1 MILTMVL
8 TVLLFGGTRLMA
20 QDLSNK
26 PSETQTTPDEE
37 KSKEEGSLAKTNE
50 NEEGSESADDTAKDT
65 TEDNNGAVLPKGSDN
80 PDPNKTATENNNE
93 NLVKEA
99 PKTKAEGAKTLG
111 KEAKTEEQ
119 VKAQEALE
127 ANKAKEEGKG
137 KEDGSQLEASN
148 SEKAQAPGTS
158 REANT
163 KPKKEFN
170 PDDDKELN
178 DLKAKIKAQQDPSE
192 KAKLQ
197 KEYNEKYLKKLE
209 DAGANKTDEET
220 AKRLKDDDIKKY
232 NEIKAKQ
239 EEIDK
244 KLKDENAK
252 PEDIQKDIDE
262 LNKLLGDFNP
272 PRALTADEQNAL
284 EELQNTPYVPSIDD
298 TKTKENGK
306 EIYETYEKAKKAL
319 EEAINPKAE
328 AKTKEELA
336 KLIKDF
342 KDAEAA
348 LKKAIHDEKIS
359 PNYTEHNKPEIYIY
373 PIDGSGRVIRKKND
387 KEAFLE
393 NNGTYYIPDKTD
405 LNLLFQINKDKE
417 DKNKTFT
424 FTIKKLDGV
433 GKVDLPSPSANN
445 LVFLNDVPVKL
456 IDKGNGSYTFTATAK
471 DNFGIAQLKFNMPG
485 FKAAFHE
492 GFKLTLTGS
501 DDITQT
507 NTFLI
512 TKKGYENEADLD
524 GVGTKN
530 KKPEENIPEIDAGNT
545 HDKIVEA
552 DTDKVFNFFTVLKK
566 NNTYIDEVL
575 VNSANGE
582 SLPLSSVNI
591 TITAPKNFDGD
602 FAEFIHKSGLKY
614 DYIGDGKYKLELNL
628 KKFDKKDGFTIKNG
642 QLKYKNQDIK
652 NTEFTNAILE
662 AANGEKK
669 YIENKNSNPIDVET
683 INVLETQIGSDT
695 YQVRFDKESKLQSLW
710 KKDSTGDTYTKVKDF
725 TNGKLVDNNGKTF
738 EIRGNELIS
747 YTKETDVYEG
757 NVSNK
762 KKDNKSNPAEYEADP
777 TVTPTFKGR
786 QVTVKEGTNAK
797 ESYGGTIVED
807 KIFVKIGKN
816 QETGKDE
823 YKYLI
828 NQNGLSGETLAYID
842 DSGKKVDKNASG
854 AREVKNA
861 VFREV
866 TIDGQKVKYIVND
879 LVYKEGPT
887 LIDKFGREKT
897 NITVTKDTIG
907 NKYTFT
913 HNTKKDGNNKPL
925 EITIETSNGVCQKTY
940 GGRTITVG
948 SDKNEQIFVNNKNY
962 IEEKDKY
969 EAKVGKYYYDKDK
982 NLFKKAEDDINNNKK
997 VLGDKFYEGF
1007 LSGSLTKKLIEA
1019 YNKDNKSHIVTDN
1032 TNRYYGSID
1041 PKDFYTY
1048 NKRTYVKKLDGKDE
1062 YLESADGGDADIIA
1076 NFTSQKVIQTI
1087 KTGNVEKHVI
1097 TDEKDIFD
1105 AVQNAKFAFRFPG
1118 FLSGKKVIY
1127 NVKADVSAKYMKPV
1141 RGNNA
1146 KSEEEVSIFSK
1157 KNGNKIESEEVRTI
1171 TKYFTIKTSE
1181 KGNPSFFKHKPEEF
1195 NDDKKGIPNYN
1206 FFNIFYRD
1214 SSDTERD
1221 KLIATLIQN
1230 SKRVEDAKAAY
1241 ESAKNDQNKTEEDKK
1256 SAQTNYEK
1264 LAKQYKDDVEL
1275 LDIIQ
1280 KELAKRRDGAQFV
1293 LNNNKVE
1300 IQKNGE
1306 KVNVNR
1312 SLVWE
1317 IGFSSDDGVLFPV
1330 DKDTSIVVED
1340 YNMDNRLVY
1349 DEIIINEEEKEWEK
1363 RKKAY
1368 EDAKKDLKTAEDAL
1382 KQNPN
1387 DNDKIN
1393 AVNTAKEN
1401 LAKKKFTG
1409 SDEYFFLDQINNIR
1423 FGINKG
1429 YVEGG
1434 FVSVGPNFKIT
1445 REEIIGALGN
1455 KEARTD
1461 IKDEEG
1467 KVIKDKDGNPIGQYV
1482 FENGKH
1488 YIEKNRIKYEISRN
1502 EEKGQIRIKVLKAFY
1517 KDNKDKKKADLNK
1530 FYSPVQEA
1538 YENQIK
1544 KFKEDAEYFKAEEKS
1559 EDRQNNKSAA
1569 EVTKEAFEKSFKTFI
1584 KKTYAEDSDC
1594 YHVLT
1599 HLFKER
1605 LEKVSIKKE
1614 NSSELKTA
1622 KEMANELNKIK
1633 KDMVKAMDKMHLQYL
1648 DPSKG
1653 DYKFDD
1659 MRFNAIRFE
1668 LNPNITIA
1676 GAIAP
1681 QKKKKFDISAVIVPN
1696 IDIPYTDEFG
1706 EKLTNK
1712 DMYLN
1717 KYINQVLND
1726 STFTNQIKE
1735 FDKNNWN
1742 KKEESFVKI
1751 MREAYTRLN
1760 KAIDDSKIKIEDL
1773 VKVEAGNEKKFA
1785 WEKYN
1790 IKKGNELNANDLAID
1805 NEPLTNSAGGRI
1817 NPWYIKTIDKTTGK
1831 ASIKSLEELAGNS
1844 AKDALKELKKE
1855 FGDKAIDL
1863 FAYYMSKDGFNR
1875 AKFENEA
1882 MYKLPKQKQGPGIYG
1897 EENNWREK
1905 LCYPGVIGVCIEKS
1919 GGNQEPPTPGKIAK
1933 GSDGII
1939 SKDNFTLIYQGTNN
1953 TPNEEHPNIDKKSDK
1968 TGPIDISEKD
1978 NDGKEK
1984 DQKIKFTIEISVNQM
1999 TKSERQRYNLEKGMD
2014 PNTDLG
2020 QSYSDNGHYRYQND
2034 TLIMD
2039 ILPNI
2044 FKLSGDSKIT
2054 LKVDTKALKN
2064 GDANAKIFENADT
2077 IKNWKEKIVYMHV
2090 DNLYDYY
2097 KNLPDGNKKEVLK
2110 KALEDA
2116 EKEGKITKDQKI
2128 QAVIAWLPEFEAPKG
2143 NAKHFIFEL
2152 ENILVDKKE
2161 FKDYIHNGAGE
2172 EYVNNAA
2179 FGDKGKIYFAETT
2192 VTIKKGKE
2200 GSVDKF
2206 LRIYDENGKIINEN
2220 DKKEWFKGNAK
2231 LKFGDKFDYKL
2242 RVHNKI
2248 DIQNTSRVGEMLSV
2262 INLEDTLPNV
2272 DKGLKPVLRDFVEIQ
2287 KGYEGRFTVNYYIG
2301 GKQYSKKDIEDAMAK
2316 AKKEGKKSDISLD
2329 KITKITISSDT
2340 ANVKDGDYRD
2350 FIIPMMIPEL
2360 DAKLE
2365 DGKVVYIGT
2374 DGEKHELGKAEDF
2387 FNLNNLVSDANDLA
2401 AENSVKNSNT
2411 VTVYLEKNRFI
2422 RLFKE
2427 FYDLQKNEIKKN
2439 RPEMKFDIYQYQTDK
2454 DGNPIKDK
2462 DGNIIKVKVLDKDG
2476 KPLQLIV
2483 NEKNKFTDMVDRLP
2497 LFNKTITIDEKG
2509 TVIENVTNYKYEI
2522 KEVDANAYDVEY
2534 EILDNV
2540 KDQLGFVIKAKN
2552 TEKPEYPG
2560 DHPKDNPKNVTVT
2573 IRVNKVWQ
2581 VLNNGA
2587 TPSIKVQL
2595 YANGEPTDKFLTLGD
2610 GNWSAVFK
2618 DLPAKDKDGK
2628 DIVYTV
2634 VEVGETNHVT
2644 EIGER
2649 KFEVSYSIGEDGSIT
2664 ITNKEIPPEEPKDE
2678 KPKDKKEPKK
2688 HKPNDEEERD
2698 RTPKKNRIPKTG
2710 VNEDLGAIYFAF
2722 VLLLGLVFI
2731 KKRYLVK

>member
-1 MILTMVL
+1 MDRKIRVMILTMVL

-591 TITAPKNFDGD
+591 TITAPKNFDGN

-614 DYIGDGKYKLELNL
+614 HDNGNGTYTLELNL
-628 KKFDKKDGFTIKNG
+628 KKFNKKDGFTIKNG

-669 YIENKNSNPIDVET
+669 YIENNTSNPIDVET

-695 YQVRFDKESKLQSLW
+695 YQVRFNKESKLQSLW
-710 KKDSTGDTYTKVKDF
+710 KKDDNANTYTKVKDF
-725 TNGKLVDNNGKTF
+725 TNGKLVDGDRTF

-762 KKDNKSNPAEYEADP
+762 KKDNKSNTAEYEADP
-777 TVTPTFKGR
+777 TVTPTFEGR
-786 QVTVKEGTNAK
+786 QVTVETEEAGPNNTKIK
-797 ESYGGTIVED
+797 KVSYGGTIVEK

-854 AREVKNA
+854 ARKVENA

-866 TIDGQKVKYIVND
+866 TIDGKQVKYIVND
-879 LVYKEGPT
+879 LVYKPGPT

-897 NITVTKDTIG
+897 NIKVTKDDNG
-907 NKYTFT
+907 NKYTFVKKKDDKDKGIT
-913 HNTKKDGNNKPL
+913 IVVENNTKEYEDTSGKRTLTIGKKD
-925 EITIETSNGVCQKTY
+925 
-940 GGRTITVG
+940 
-948 SDKNEQIFVNNKNY
+948 DEQIFVNNKNY
-962 IEEKDKY
+962 LEDINNYK
-969 EAKVGKYYYDKDK
+969 AIVGKYYYDKDK
-982 NLFKKAEDDINNNKK
+982 KEFFEAKDNDTDKKK

-1007 LSGSLTKKLIEA
+1007 LSGSLTKKLIEV
-1019 YNKDNKSHIVTDN
+1019 YNKDNKSHIVTDD

-1048 NKRTYVKKLDGKDE
+1048 NNRTYVKKIDGKDE

-1087 KTGNVEKHVI
+1087 KIGNVEKYVI

-1141 RGNNA
+1141 RDNAA

-1157 KNGNKIESEEVRTI
+1157 KDGNTIVSEEVRTI

-1181 KGNPSFFKHKPEEF
+1181 KGDPSFFKHKPEEF
-1195 NDDKKGIPNYN
+1195 NDDKNGIPNYN

-1221 KLIATLIQN
+1221 KLIATLIN
-1230 SKRVEDAKAAY
+1230 HKNLVDDAKTAY
-1241 ESAKNDQNKTEEDKK
+1241 ENAKNDQNKKTYED
-1256 SAQTNYEK
+1256 
-1264 LAKQYKDDVEL
+1264 LAKKYKDDVEL

-1293 LNNNKVE
+1293 LNNNNKVE

-1317 IGFSSDDGVLFPV
+1317 IGFRSDDGVLFPV
-1330 DKDTSIVVED
+1330 DRDTSIVVED

-1363 RKKAY
+1363 AKTKWEKSEA
-1368 EDAKKDLKTAEDAL
+1368 AKKQK
-1382 KQNPN
+1382 
-1387 DNDKIN
+1387 
-1393 AVNTAKEN
+1393 NTNYEVKP
-1401 LAKKKFTG
+1401 FTG

-1423 FGINKG
+1423 FGINRA
-1429 YVEGG
+1429 YIEGG
-1434 FVSVGPNFKIT
+1434 FIAVGPDFKIT
-1445 REEIIGALGN
+1445 REEIIDALKN
-1455 KEARTD
+1455 TEAKINITD
-1461 IKDEEG
+1461 EKG
-1467 KVIKDKDGNPIGQYV
+1467 KVITDKDGKPIGQYV
-1482 FENGKH
+1482 FEGDKH
-1488 YIEKNRIKYEISRN
+1488 YIEKNGIRYQVRLDST
-1502 EEKGQIRIKVLKAFY
+1502 KGQIRIKVLNAFY
-1517 KDNKDKKKADLNK
+1517 KDNKDKKKTDLNK

-1538 YENQIK
+1538 YENQVK
-1544 KFKEDAEYFKAEEKS
+1544 DFEKNSAKFNAEEKT
-1559 EDRQNNKSAA
+1559 DAQ
-1569 EVTKEAFEKSFKTFI
+1569 VTKEAFEESFKTFI
-1584 KKTYAEDSDC
+1584 RKTYAEDSDC

-1614 NSSELKTA
+1614 NSTELKTA
-1622 KEMANELNKIK
+1622 KEMADELNKIK
-1633 KDMVKAMDKMHLQYL
+1633 EDMVKAMDEMHLQYL

-1696 IDIPYTDEFG
+1696 IDVPYTDEFG

-1712 DMYLN
+1712 DMYIN
-1717 KYINQVLND
+1717 KFINQVLND
-1726 STFTNQIKE
+1726 NEFTKTIDQ
-1735 FDKNNWN
+1735 FDKDNWN
-1742 KKEESFVKI
+1742 KKDESFVKV
-1751 MREAYTRLN
+1751 MREAYERLN
-1760 KAIDDSKIKIEDL
+1760 KDIKEGNIKIADL
-1773 VKVEAGNEKKFA
+1773 VEIGNENNFA
-1785 WEKYN
+1785 WEKYT
-1790 IKKGNELNANDLAID
+1790 IKIGNELKANDLAID
-1805 NEPLTNSAGGRI
+1805 NEPLTNNAGGRI

-1831 ASIKSLEELAGNS
+1831 ASIKSLEELAGDS
-1844 AKDALKELKKE
+1844 AKDALEELRKE

-1882 MYKLPKQKQGPGIYG
+1882 IYKLPKQKQGPGIYG

-1933 GSDGII
+1933 GSDGIK

-1968 TGPIDISEKD
+1968 TGPIDIAE
-1978 NDGKEK
+1978 EK
-1984 DQKIKFTIEISVNQM
+1984 DQKIKFTIDISVNQM

-2020 QSYSDNGHYRYQND
+2020 ESYSDNGHYKYQND

-2054 LKVDTKALKN
+2054 LKVDTNALKN

-2454 DGNPIKDK
+2454 DGKIISEKVRFTDKNGNPI
-2462 DGNIIKVKVLDKDG
+2462 
-2476 KPLQLIV
+2476 QLTV
-2483 NEKNKFTDMVDRLP
+2483 NEANNFTDMVSNLP
-2497 LFNKTITIDEKG
+2497 LFKKTIQIKKETDSNGNVVATTEETI
-2509 TVIENVTNYKYEI
+2509 TNYKYEL
-2522 KEVDANAYDVEY
+2522 KEVNASGYDVTFEV
-2534 EILDNV
+2534 LDNAEG
-2540 KDQLGFVIKAKN
+2540 QFGFVLKAKN
-2552 TEKPEYPG
+2552 YEKPEIPPEYPK
-2560 DHPKDNPKNVTVT
+2560 DHPKNVKVKIT
-2573 IRVNKVWQ
+2573 VNKVWK
-2581 VLNNGA
+2581 VLKGGE
-2587 TPSIKVQL
+2587 TPSIQVEL
-2595 YANGEPTDKFLTLGD
+2595 YANGEATGKIITLGAD
-2610 GNWSAVFK
+2610 GSWSASFE
-2618 DLPAKDKDGK
+2618 DLPSKDKDGK

-2664 ITNKEIPPEEPKDE
+2664 ITNKEIPPEEPDDE

-2688 HKPNDEEERD
+2688 HKPNDEEGRD

-2710 VNEDLGAIYFAF
+2710 VAEDLGAIYFAF

>member
-1 MILTMVL
+1 MNRKIRVIILTLVL

-50 NEEGSESADDTAKDT
+50 NEEGSEIADNTAKDT
-65 TEDNNGAVLPKGSDN
+65 KEDNNGAVLPKGSDN
-80 PDPNKTATENNNE
+80 PDQNKTATENNNE

-111 KEAKTEEQ
+111 EEAKTEEQ

-178 DLKAKIKAQQDPSE
+178 DLKAKIKAQPNPSE

-298 TKTKENGK
+298 KKTNENGK
-306 EIYETYEKAKKAL
+306 KIYETYEMAKKAL

-342 KDAEAA
+342 KDAEAE
-348 LKKAIHDEKIS
+348 LKKAIHDEIIS
-359 PNYTEHNKPEIYIY
+359 PNYTKNKEPEIYIY
-373 PIDGSGRVIRKKND
+373 PIDGSGRVIRKKDGN
-387 KEAFLE
+387 EAFLK

-433 GKVDLPSPSANN
+433 GKVDLPNPSANN

-456 IDKGNGSYTFTATAK
+456 KDNGDGTYTFTATAK

-492 GFKLTLTGS
+492 GFKLTLTG
-501 DDITQT
+501 DGATTQT

-530 KKPEENIPEIDAGNT
+530 KDDEENIPEIDAGKT

-591 TITAPKNFDGD
+591 TITAPKNFDGN

-614 DYIGDGKYKLELNL
+614 HDNGNGTYTLELNL
-628 KKFDKKDGFTIKNG
+628 KKFNKKDGFTVENG

-669 YIENKNSNPIDVET
+669 YIEDKDSKPIDVET

-695 YQVRFDKESKLQSLW
+695 YQVRFDKNSKLQSLW

-725 TNGKLVDNNGKTF
+725 TNGKLVEGDRTF

-762 KKDNKSNPAEYEADP
+762 KKDNNSNPAEYEADP
-777 TVTPTFKGR
+777 TVTPTFEGR
-786 QVTVKEGTNAK
+786 QVTVKEGNNTK
-797 ESYGGTIVED
+797 ESYGGTIVEK

-828 NQNGLSGETLAYID
+828 NQSGLSGETLAYID
-842 DSGKKVDKNASG
+842 NSGKKVDENASG

-866 TIDGQKVKYIVND
+866 TIDGQQVKYIVND
-879 LVYKEGPT
+879 LVYKPGPT

-897 NITVTKDTIG
+897 NIKVTKDG
-907 NKYTFT
+907 NEYTFT
-913 HNTKKDGNNKPL
+913 HTTKKDDKGDPL
-925 EITIETSNGVCQKTY
+925 KITTETSNGVCQKTY

-962 IEEKDKY
+962 LEDSDNYKAI
-969 EAKVGKYYYDKDK
+969 VGKYYYDKDK
-982 NLFKKAEDDINNNKK
+982 KEFFEAKDSNTDHKK
-997 VLGDKFYEGF
+997 VLGDKFYEEF
-1007 LSGSLTKKLIEA
+1007 LSGSLSKKLIEA
-1019 YNKDNKSHIVTDN
+1019 YNKDNKSHIVTDD
-1032 TNRYYGSID
+1032 TTRYYGSID
-1041 PKDFYTY
+1041 PKDYYTY
-1048 NKRTYVKKLDGKDE
+1048 NNRTYVKKYDGKDE
-1062 YLESADGGDADIIA
+1062 YLESADGKTADIIA

-1087 KTGNVEKHVI
+1087 GGKTVI

-1105 AVQNAKFAFRFPG
+1105 AVKNAKFAFRFPG

-1141 RGNNA
+1141 RGNNS

-1157 KNGNKIESEEVRTI
+1157 KNGNKIESEDVRTI

-1181 KGNPSFFKHKPEEF
+1181 KGDPSFFKHKPEEF

-1214 SSDTERD
+1214 SSDIERD
-1221 KLIATLIQN
+1221 KLIATLIN
-1230 SKRVEDAKAAY
+1230 HKKDVDNAKTAY
-1241 ESAKNDQNKTEEDKK
+1241 ENAKNDQNKKTYED
-1256 SAQTNYEK
+1256 
-1264 LAKQYKDDVEL
+1264 LAKKYKDDVEL

-1293 LNNNKVE
+1293 LSGSTVE
-1300 IQKNGE
+1300 IQKNG
-1306 KVNVNR
+1306 KKANVNR

-1349 DEIIINEEEKEWEK
+1349 DEIIINEEETEWEK

-1368 EDAKKDLKTAEDAL
+1368 EEAKKAYEDAKKAYEADTTDTTK
-1382 KQNPN
+1382 K
-1387 DNDKIN
+1387 
-1393 AVNTAKEN
+1393 NTFETKEKE

-1423 FGINKG
+1423 FGINRG

-1434 FVSVGPNFKIT
+1434 FVAVGPNFKIT
-1445 REEIIGALGN
+1445 REEIIGALAHD
-1455 KEARTD
+1455 KAV
-1461 IKDEEG
+1461 
-1467 KVIKDKDGNPIGQYV
+1467 KVQATDKDNKNI
-1482 FENGKH
+1482 ENTFYIFKKGKH
-1488 YIEKNRIKYEISRN
+1488 YIEKNGIEYEISRD
-1502 EEKGQIRIKVLKAFY
+1502 EEKGQIRIKVLNAFY
-1517 KDNKDKKKADLNK
+1517 KDNTKNDKRADLNK

-1559 EDRQNNKSAA
+1559 EDRLNNKSAA
-1569 EVTKEAFEKSFKTFI
+1569 EVTKEAFEESFKTFI

-1696 IDIPYTDEFG
+1696 IDVPYTDEFG

-1712 DMYLN
+1712 DMYIN
-1717 KYINQVLND
+1717 KFINQVLND
-1726 STFTNQIKE
+1726 STFTKTIDK

-1742 KKEESFVKI
+1742 KKEESFVKV

-1760 KAIDDSKIKIEDL
+1760 KAIDESKIKIEDL
-1773 VKVEAGNEKKFA
+1773 VKVEAANDNKFA
-1785 WEKYN
+1785 WEKYT
-1790 IKKGNELNANDLAID
+1790 IKNGNEFKANDLAID
-1805 NEPLTNSAGGRI
+1805 NEPLTNNAGGRI

-1831 ASIKSLEELAGNS
+1831 ASIKSLKELAGNS
-1844 AKDALKELKKE
+1844 AKDALKELEKE

-1882 MYKLPKQKQGPGIYG
+1882 IYKLPKQKQGPGIYG

-1978 NDGKEK
+1978 NEGKEK
-1984 DQKIKFTIEISVNQM
+1984 DQKIKFTIDISVNQM
-1999 TKSERQRYNLEKGMD
+1999 TKSERQRYNIEKGMD

-2020 QSYSDNGHYRYQND
+2020 QSYSDNGHYKYQND

-2054 LKVDTKALKN
+2054 LKVNTDALKN
-2064 GDANAKIFENADT
+2064 GDANAKIFENADA

-2097 KNLPDGNKKEVLK
+2097 KNLSDVNKKEVLK

-2116 EKEGKITKDQKI
+2116 EKEGKITKGQKI

-2287 KGYEGRFTVNYYIG
+2287 KGYENKFEVTYYIG
-2301 GKQYSKKDIEDAMAK
+2301 EKQYTKKQIEDAMAK
-2316 AKKEGKKSDISLD
+2316 AKEEGKKSDISLD
-2329 KITKITISSDT
+2329 KVTKITISSNN

-2387 FNLNNLVSDANDLA
+2387 FNLKNLVSDANDLA

-2454 DGNPIKDK
+2454 DGKIISEKVRLTDKNGNPI
-2462 DGNIIKVKVLDKDG
+2462 
-2476 KPLQLIV
+2476 QLTV
-2483 NEKNKFTDMVDRLP
+2483 NEANNFTDMVSNLP
-2497 LFNKTITIDEKG
+2497 LFKKTIQIKKETDSDGNVVAKTEETI
-2509 TVIENVTNYKYEI
+2509 TNYKYDL
-2522 KEVDANAYDVEY
+2522 KEVNASGYDVTFEV
-2534 EILDNV
+2534 LDNA
-2540 KDQLGFVIKAKN
+2540 KGQFGFVLKAKN
-2552 TEKPEYPG
+2552 YEKPEIPPEYPK
-2560 DHPKDNPKNVTVT
+2560 DHPKNVKVKIT
-2573 IRVNKVWQ
+2573 VNKVWK
-2581 VLNNGA
+2581 VLKGGE
-2587 TPSIKVQL
+2587 TPSIQVEL
-2595 YANGEPTDKFLTLGD
+2595 YANGKATGKIITLGAD
-2610 GNWSAVFK
+2610 GSWSASFE
-2618 DLPAKDKDGK
+2618 DLPSKDANGK
-2628 DIVYTV
+2628 EIIYTV
-2634 VEVGETNHVT
+2634 R
-2644 EIGER
+2644 EIGESNELTKIDDR
-2649 KFEVSYSIGEDGSIT
+2649 TFEVIYTGNLKDGFT
-2664 ITNKEIPPEEPKDE
+2664 IINKEIPPDDE

-2688 HKPNDEEERD
+2688 HKPNDEEGRD

>member
-1 MILTMVL
+1 MNRKIRVIILTLVL
-8 TVLLFGGTRLMA
+8 TVLMFGGTRLMA
-20 QDLSNK
+20 QNLSNK

-50 NEEGSESADDTAKDT
+50 NEEGSENADDTAKDT
-65 TEDNNGAVLPKGSDN
+65 KEDNNGAVLPKGSDN

-99 PKTKAEGAKTLG
+99 PKIKAEGAKTLG
-111 KEAKTEEQ
+111 EEAKTEEQ

-127 ANKAKEEGKG
+127 ENKAKEEGKG

-148 SEKAQAPGTS
+148 SEKAQAPGTT

-178 DLKAKIKAQQDPSE
+178 DLKAKIKAQPNPSE

-244 KLKDENAK
+244 KLKDTNAK

-284 EELQNTPYVPSIDD
+284 EVLQNTPYVPSIDD
-298 TKTKENGK
+298 EKTKENGK

-319 EEAINPKAE
+319 EEAINPKVD

-348 LKKAIHDEKIS
+348 LKEAIHDEKIS

-373 PIDGSGRVIRKKND
+373 PIDGSGKVIRKKDD
-387 KEAFLE
+387 KDAFLE

-417 DKNKTFT
+417 EENSKKTFT

-433 GKVDLPSPSANN
+433 GKVDLPDPSANN

-456 IDKGNGSYTFTATAK
+456 KDNGNGSYTFTAEAK

-492 GFKLTLTGS
+492 GFKLTLTG
-501 DDITQT
+501 DDATTQT
-507 NTFLI
+507 NIFLI

-530 KKPEENIPEIDAGNT
+530 KKPEENIPEIDAGKT

-591 TITAPKNFDGD
+591 TITAPKNFDGN

-614 DYIGDGKYKLELNL
+614 HDNGNGTYTLELNL
-628 KKFDKKDGFTIKNG
+628 KKFNKKDGFTVENG
-642 QLKYKNQDIK
+642 QLKYKNKDIK

-662 AANGEKK
+662 AANGKKK
-669 YIENKNSNPIDVET
+669 YIENKDSNPIDVET

-710 KKDSTGDTYTKVKDF
+710 KKDGANTYTKVKDF
-725 TNGKLVDNNGKTF
+725 TNGKLVDDGKTF

-762 KKDNKSNPAEYEADP
+762 KIKKSNTEKYEADP
-777 TVTPTFKGR
+777 TVTPTFEGR
-786 QVTVKEGTNAK
+786 QVTVKEGNNK
-797 ESYGGTIVED
+797 ESYGGTIVEK

-828 NQNGLSGETLAYID
+828 DQSGLSGEKEAYID
-842 DSGKKVDKNASG
+842 DSGKKVDENASG
-854 AREVKNA
+854 ARKVENA

-866 TIDGQKVKYIVND
+866 TIDGKQVKYIVND
-879 LVYKEGPT
+879 LVYKPGPT

-897 NITVTKDTIG
+897 NITVTKDDNG
-907 NKYTFT
+907 NKYTFVKKKDDKDKGIT
-913 HNTKKDGNNKPL
+913 IVVENNTKEYED
-925 EITIETSNGVCQKTY
+925 TY
-940 GGRTITVG
+940 GKRTITIGKKV
-948 SDKNEQIFVNNKNY
+948 DEQIFVNNKNY
-962 IEEKDKY
+962 LEDINNYK
-969 EAKVGKYYYDKDK
+969 AIVGKYYYDKDK
-982 NLFKKAEDDINNNKK
+982 KEFFEAKDNDTDKKK

-1032 TNRYYGSID
+1032 TNRYYGSIN

-1048 NKRTYVKKLDGKDE
+1048 NNRTYVKKIDGKDE

-1087 KTGNVEKHVI
+1087 KTGNVEKYVI

-1105 AVQNAKFAFRFPG
+1105 AVKNAKFAFRFPG

-1141 RGNNA
+1141 RGNTG

-1157 KNGNKIESEEVRTI
+1157 KNGNKIESEKVRTI

-1181 KGNPSFFKHKPEEF
+1181 KGDPSFFKHKPEEF

-1214 SSDTERD
+1214 SSDIERD
-1221 KLIATLIQN
+1221 KLIATLIVN
-1230 SKRVEDAKAAY
+1230 NKKVEDAKTAY
-1241 ESAKNDQNKTEEDKK
+1241 ESAKNDQNKKTYED
-1256 SAQTNYEK
+1256 
-1264 LAKQYKDDVEL
+1264 LAKKYKDDVEL

-1293 LNNNKVE
+1293 LNNNDVE
-1300 IQKNGE
+1300 IQKNGK

-1317 IGFSSDDGVLFPV
+1317 IGFSSDEGVLFPV

-1363 RKKAY
+1363 
-1368 EDAKKDLKTAEDAL
+1368 AKTKWEKSEATK
-1382 KQNPN
+1382 KQNNSNYEVKP
-1387 DNDKIN
+1387 
-1393 AVNTAKEN
+1393 
-1401 LAKKKFTG
+1401 FTG

-1423 FGINKG
+1423 FGINRAYIG
-1429 YVEGG
+1429 GG
-1434 FVSVGPNFKIT
+1434 FIAVGPDFKIT
-1445 REEIIGALGN
+1445 REEIIDALN
-1455 KEARTD
+1455 YDTTKNSNIVD
-1461 IKDEEG
+1461 KKDS
-1467 KVIKDKDGNPIGQYV
+1467 KKIIGHYII
-1482 FENGKH
+1482 ENGKRF
-1488 YIEKNRIKYEISRN
+1488 IEKNGIKYEISRDV
-1502 EEKGQIRIKVLKAFY
+1502 EKGQIRIKVLNAFY
-1517 KDNKDKKKADLNK
+1517 KDNTKNDKKDDLNK

-1538 YENQIK
+1538 YKIQVN
-1544 KFKEDAEYFKAEEKS
+1544 KFKTDAESFTAVQKDAEGE
-1559 EDRQNNKSAA
+1559 KSAA
-1569 EVTKEAFEKSFKTFI
+1569 EATKEAFEESFKTFI
-1584 KKTYAEDSDC
+1584 RKTYSADSDC

-1614 NSSELKTA
+1614 NSTELKTA
-1622 KEMANELNKIK
+1622 KEMADELNKIK
-1633 KDMVKAMDKMHLQYL
+1633 NDMVKAMDEMHLQYL

-1712 DMYLN
+1712 DMYIN
-1717 KYINQVLND
+1717 KFINQVLND
-1726 STFTNQIKE
+1726 NKFTKTIDK

-1742 KKEESFVKI
+1742 KKDESFVKI
-1751 MREAYTRLN
+1751 MREAYKRLN
-1760 KAIDDSKIKIEDL
+1760 KAIDDNEIKKVDL
-1773 VKVEAGNEKKFA
+1773 VEVETGNENKFA
-1785 WEKYN
+1785 WEKYT
-1790 IKKGNELNANDLAID
+1790 IKKGNELEANDLALD
-1805 NEPLTNSAGGRI
+1805 NEPLTNNAGGRI

-1953 TPNEEHPNIDKKSDK
+1953 TPDEEHPNIDKKSDK
-1968 TGPIDISEKD
+1968 TGPIDIAEE
-1978 NDGKEK
+1978 N

-2020 QSYSDNGHYRYQND
+2020 ESYSDNGHYKYQND

-2054 LKVDTKALKN
+2054 LKVDTDALKN

-2097 KNLPDGNKKEVLK
+2097 KNLQDVNKKEVLK

-2152 ENILVDKKE
+2152 ENMLVDKKE

-2287 KGYEGRFTVNYYIG
+2287 KGYENKFKVEYYIG
-2301 GKQYSKKDIEDAMAK
+2301 KTPYTKKQIEDAMAK

-2329 KITKITISSDT
+2329 KITKIAISSNN

-2374 DGEKHELGKAEDF
+2374 DGEKHELGKAEVF
-2387 FNLNNLVSDANDLA
+2387 FNLNNLVRDGKDLA

-2454 DGNPIKDK
+2454 DGKIISEKVRLTDKNGNPI
-2462 DGNIIKVKVLDKDG
+2462 
-2476 KPLQLIV
+2476 QLTV
-2483 NEKNKFTDMVDRLP
+2483 NEANNFTDMVSNLP
-2497 LFNKTITIDEKG
+2497 LFKKTIQIKKETDSDGNVVAKTEETI
-2509 TVIENVTNYKYEI
+2509 TNYKYDL
-2522 KEVDANAYDVEY
+2522 KEVNASGYDVTFEV
-2534 EILDNV
+2534 LDNA
-2540 KDQLGFVIKAKN
+2540 KGQFGFVLKAKN
-2552 TEKPEYPG
+2552 YEKPEIPPEYPK
-2560 DHPKDNPKNVTVT
+2560 DHPKNVKVKIT
-2573 IRVNKVWQ
+2573 VNKVWK
-2581 VLNNGA
+2581 VLKGGE
-2587 TPSIKVQL
+2587 TPSIQVEL
-2595 YANGEPTDKFLTLGD
+2595 YANGEATGKIITLGAD
-2610 GNWSAVFK
+2610 GSWSASFE
-2618 DLPAKDKDGK
+2618 DLPSKDANGK
-2628 DIVYTV
+2628 EIIYTV
-2634 VEVGETNHVT
+2634 R
-2644 EIGER
+2644 EIGESNELTKIDDR
-2649 KFEVSYSIGEDGSIT
+2649 TFEVIYTGNLKDGFT
-2664 ITNKEIPPEEPKDE
+2664 IINKEIPPDDE

-2688 HKPNDEEERD
+2688 HKPNDEEGRD

>member
-1 MILTMVL
+1 MDRKIRVMILTMVL

-26 PSETQTTPDEE
+26 PSETQTTPEEE

-50 NEEGSESADDTAKDT
+50 NEEGSESADNAAKDT

-80 PDPNKTATENNNE
+80 PDLNKTATKNNND

-111 KEAKTEEQ
+111 DETKTEEQ

-137 KEDGSQLEASN
+137 KEDGSQSEASK
-148 SEKAQAPGTS
+148 SEKAQALGTS

-163 KPKKEFN
+163 EPKKEFN
-170 PDDDKELN
+170 PDDDKELK
-178 DLKAKIKAQQDPSE
+178 DLKAKIKAQQNPEE

-244 KLKDENAK
+244 KLKDTNAK

-272 PRALTADEQNAL
+272 PRALTSDEQNAL
-284 EELQNTPYVPSIDD
+284 EVLQNTPYVPSIDD
-298 TKTKENGK
+298 TKTRENGK

-319 EEAINPKAE
+319 EEAINPKAD
-328 AKTKEELA
+328 AKTKEELD
-336 KLIKDF
+336 KLIKAF

-348 LKKAIHDEKIS
+348 LKEAIHDEKIS

-373 PIDGSGRVIRKKND
+373 PIDGSGKVIRKKDD
-387 KEAFLE
+387 KDAFLE

-417 DKNKTFT
+417 DKNSTKTFT
-424 FTIKKLDGV
+424 FTISRLKKV
-433 GKVDLPSPSANN
+433 GNVDLPDPSANN

-456 IDKGNGSYTFTATAK
+456 KDNGDGTYTFTAEAK

-492 GFKLTLTGS
+492 GFILTLTG
-501 DDITQT
+501 DGATTQT

-530 KKPEENIPEIDAGNT
+530 KDPEENIPEIDAGKT

-566 NNTYIDEVL
+566 NNTYINEVL

-591 TITAPKNFDGD
+591 TITAPKNFDGN

-614 DYIGDGKYKLELNL
+614 DYIGDGKYKLKLDL
-628 KKFDKKDGFTIKNG
+628 KKFDKKDGFKVEDG
-642 QLKYKNQDIK
+642 QLKYNNQVIK

-662 AANGEKK
+662 AANGKKK
-669 YIENKNSNPIDVET
+669 YIENNTSDPIDVET

-710 KKDSTGDTYTKVKDF
+710 KKDNTGNTYTKVDNF
-725 TNGKLVDNNGKTF
+725 TNGKLVNNGKTF

-762 KKDNKSNPAEYEADP
+762 KKENSSNPEKYEADP

-786 QVTVKEGTNAK
+786 QVTVKEGNDK
-797 ESYGGTIVED
+797 ESYGGTIVEK

-816 QETGKDE
+816 EETGKDE

-828 NQNGLSGETLAYID
+828 NQSGLSGENLAYID
-842 DSGKKVDKNASG
+842 DSGKKVNENAPG
-854 AREVKNA
+854 ARKVENA

-866 TIDGQKVKYIVND
+866 KKGNETIYYIVND

-897 NITVTKDTIG
+897 NITVTKDG
-907 NKYTFT
+907 NKYTFVK
-913 HNTKKDGNNKPL
+913 KKDDKDTG
-925 EITIETSNGVCQKTY
+925 ITIVVENNAKEQKDAY
-940 GGRTITVG
+940 GKRTITI
-948 SDKNEQIFVNNKNY
+948 SSKDDDQIFVNNKNY
-962 IEEKDKY
+962 IEDKDKY
-969 EAKVGKYYYDKDK
+969 EAKVGKYYYDKDN

-1007 LSGSLTKKLIEA
+1007 FSGSLTKKLIEA
-1019 YNKDNKSHIVTDN
+1019 YTKDSDSNKSYIIENAT
-1032 TNRYYGSID
+1032 RYYGSTV

-1048 NKRTYVKKLDGKDE
+1048 NNRTYVKKLDGKDE
-1062 YLESADGGDADIIA
+1062 YLESADGGEADIIA

-1087 KTGNVEKHVI
+1087 GGKTVI

-1105 AVQNAKFAFRFPG
+1105 AVKNAKFALRFPG

-1127 NVKADVSAKYMKPV
+1127 NVKADVSAKYTKPTT
-1141 RGNNA
+1141 NE
-1146 KSEEEVSIFSK
+1146 KVSIFSK
-1157 KNGNKIESEEVRTI
+1157 KDGNKIESEEVRTI

-1181 KGNPSFFKHKPEEF
+1181 KGDPSFFKHKPEEF
-1195 NDDKKGIPNYN
+1195 NDDKNGIPNYN

-1214 SSDTERD
+1214 SSDIERD
-1221 KLIATLIQN
+1221 KLIATLIKHKN
-1230 SKRVEDAKAAY
+1230 DVDKAKTAY
-1241 ESAKNDQNKTEEDKK
+1241 EKAKNDQNKKTYED
-1256 SAQTNYEK
+1256 
-1264 LAKQYKDDVEL
+1264 LAKKYKDDVEL

-1293 LNNNKVE
+1293 LKNGEVE

-1317 IGFSSDDGVLFPV
+1317 IGFSSDEGVLFPV

-1363 RKKAY
+1363 TKTKWEKSEATKKQTNANY
-1368 EDAKKDLKTAEDAL
+1368 EVKPFA
-1382 KQNPN
+1382 
-1387 DNDKIN
+1387 
-1393 AVNTAKEN
+1393 
-1401 LAKKKFTG
+1401 G

-1423 FGINKG
+1423 FGINRA
-1429 YVEGG
+1429 YIEGG
-1434 FVSVGPNFKIT
+1434 FIAVGPDFKIT
-1445 REEIIGALGN
+1445 REEIIGALN
-1455 KEARTD
+1455 YDTTKNSNIVD
-1461 IKDEEG
+1461 KKDST
-1467 KVIKDKDGNPIGQYV
+1467 KIIGHYII
-1482 FENGKH
+1482 ENGKRF
-1488 YIEKNRIKYEISRN
+1488 IEKNGIKYEISRD
-1502 EEKGQIRIKVLKAFY
+1502 EEKGQIRIKVLNAFY
-1517 KDNKDKKKADLNK
+1517 KDNTKEDKKDGLNK

-1544 KFKEDAEYFKAEEKS
+1544 KFKTDAESFTAVQKDAEGE
-1559 EDRQNNKSAA
+1559 KSAA
-1569 EVTKEAFEKSFKTFI
+1569 EATKEAFEESFKTFI
-1584 KKTYAEDSDC
+1584 RKTYSADSDC

-1614 NSSELKTA
+1614 NNTKLKTA
-1622 KEMANELNKIK
+1622 KEMADELNKIK
-1633 KDMVKAMDKMHLQYL
+1633 DDMVKAMNEMHLQYL
-1648 DPSKG
+1648 DPSKK
-1653 DYKFDD
+1653 DYKYDD

-1696 IDIPYTDEFG
+1696 IDVPYTDEFG

-1712 DMYLN
+1712 DMYIN
-1717 KYINQVLND
+1717 KFINQVLND
-1726 STFTNQIKE
+1726 NEFTKTIDK

-1742 KKEESFVKI
+1742 KKDESFVKV
-1751 MREAYTRLN
+1751 MREAYKRLN
-1760 KAIDDSKIKIEDL
+1760 EENTKNPKMIVDL
-1773 VKVEAGNEKKFA
+1773 VTVKEGNENNFA
-1785 WEKYN
+1785 WEKYT
-1790 IKKGNELNANDLAID
+1790 IKKGNELGANDLALD
-1805 NEPLTNSAGGRI
+1805 NEPLTNNVGGRI
-1817 NPWYIKTIDKTTGK
+1817 NPWYIKTIDKATGK

-1844 AKDALKELKKE
+1844 ANDALKELRKE

-1919 GGNQEPPTPGKIAK
+1919 GGNQVPPTPGKIAK

-1953 TPNEEHPNIDKKSDK
+1953 TPDEEHPNIDKKSDK
-1968 TGPIDISEKD
+1968 TGPIDIAE
-1978 NDGKEK
+1978 EK
-1984 DQKIKFTIEISVNQM
+1984 DQKIKFTIDISVNQM

-2020 QSYSDNGHYRYQND
+2020 ESYSANGHYKYQND

-2054 LKVDTKALKN
+2054 LKVDTDALKN

-2097 KNLPDGNKKEVLK
+2097 KNLSDGNKKEVLK

-2143 NAKHFIFEL
+2143 HANHFIFEL

-2179 FGDKGKIYFAETT
+2179 FGDKGKVYFAETT

-2262 INLEDTLPNV
+2262 INLKDTLPNV

-2287 KGYEGRFTVNYYIG
+2287 KGYENKFDVKYYIG
-2301 GKQYSKKDIEDAMAK
+2301 ETPYTRKQIEEAMAK

-2329 KITKITISSDT
+2329 KITKITISSNN

-2374 DGEKHELGKAEDF
+2374 DGEKRELGKAEDF
-2387 FNLNNLVSDANDLA
+2387 FNLKNLVSDANDLA

-2454 DGNPIKDK
+2454 DGKIIGEKLRLTDKNGNPI
-2462 DGNIIKVKVLDKDG
+2462 
-2476 KPLQLIV
+2476 QLTV
-2483 NEKNKFTDMVDRLP
+2483 NEANNFTDMVSNLP
-2497 LFNKTITIDEKG
+2497 LFKKTIQIKKETDSEGNVVAKTEETI
-2509 TVIENVTNYKYEI
+2509 TNYKYEL
-2522 KEVDANAYDVEY
+2522 KEFNASGYDVTFEV
-2534 EILDNV
+2534 LDNAEG
-2540 KDQLGFVIKAKN
+2540 QFGFVLKAKN
-2552 TEKPEYPG
+2552 YEKPEIPPEYPK
-2560 DHPKDNPKNVTVT
+2560 DHPKNVKVKIT
-2573 IRVNKVWQ
+2573 VNKVWK
-2581 VLNNGA
+2581 VLNGGS
-2587 TPSIKVQL
+2587 TPSIQVEL
-2595 YANGEPTDKFLTLGD
+2595 YANGKATGKIITLGAD
-2610 GNWSAVFK
+2610 GSWSASFE
-2618 DLPAKDKDGK
+2618 DLPSKDANGK
-2628 DIVYTV
+2628 EIIYTV
-2634 VEVGETNHVT
+2634 R
-2644 EIGER
+2644 EIGESNELTKIDDR
-2649 KFEVSYSIGEDGSIT
+2649 TFEVIYTGNLKDGFT
-2664 ITNKEIPPEEPKDE
+2664 IINKEIPPDDE

-2688 HKPNDEEERD
+2688 HKPNDEEGRD

>member
-1 MILTMVL
+1 MVL

-50 NEEGSESADDTAKDT
+50 NEEGSESADSAAKDT

-99 PKTKAEGAKTLG
+99 PKTKADGAKTLG

-119 VKAQEALE
+119 VKAKEALE

-178 DLKAKIKAQQDPSE
+178 DLKAKIKVQQDPSE

-284 EELQNTPYVPSIDD
+284 EELQNTPYVPSIDE
-298 TKTKENGK
+298 TNTKENGK
-306 EIYETYEKAKKAL
+306 EIYEAYEKAKKAL

-433 GKVDLPSPSANN
+433 GKVDLPNPSANN

-456 IDKGNGSYTFTATAK
+456 KDNGNGTYTFTATAK

-492 GFKLTLTGS
+492 GFKLTLTG
-501 DDITQT
+501 DATTQT

-530 KKPEENIPEIDAGNT
+530 KDDEKNIPEIDAGKT

-591 TITAPKNFDGD
+591 TITAPKNFDGN

-614 DYIGDGKYKLELNL
+614 HDNGNGTYTLELNL
-628 KKFDKKDGFTIKNG
+628 KKFNKKDGFTIENG
-642 QLKYKNQDIK
+642 QLKYNNNVIN
-652 NTEFTNAILE
+652 NTNFTNAILE
-662 AANGEKK
+662 AANGKKK
-669 YIENKNSNPIDVET
+669 YIEKKDSNPIDVET
-683 INVLETQIGSDT
+683 LNVLVATLDNVE

-710 KKDSTGDTYTKVKDF
+710 KKDDNANTYTKVKDF

-762 KKDNKSNPAEYEADP
+762 KKENSSNPDEYEADP

-786 QVTVKEGTNAK
+786 QVTVKEGNNK
-797 ESYGGTIVED
+797 ESYGGTIVE
-807 KIFVKIGKN
+807 KQIFVKIGKN

-828 NQNGLSGETLAYID
+828 NQSGLEVKSNVYVD
-842 DSGKKVDKNASG
+842 DSGRMYDSQNTEKTLTNVP
-854 AREVKNA
+854 NA
-861 VFREV
+861 VFKKV
-866 TIDGQKVKYIVND
+866 TKGNETIYYIVND

-897 NITVTKDTIG
+897 NITVTKDG
-907 NKYTFT
+907 NEYTFT
-913 HNTKKDGNNKPL
+913 HNTKKDDKGDPL
-925 EITIETSNGVCQKTY
+925 KITTETNGGVCQKTY
-940 GGRTITVG
+940 GGRTIKVG
-948 SDKNEQIFVNNKNY
+948 SDDNEQIFVNNKNC
-962 IEEKDKY
+962 IEEKDNYK
-969 EAKVGKYYYDKDK
+969 AIVGKYYYDKDK
-982 NLFKKAEDDINNNKK
+982 KEFFEAKDNDTEKKK
-997 VLGDKFYEGF
+997 VLGDKFYEEF
-1007 LSGSLTKKLIEA
+1007 LSGSLSKKLIEA

-1048 NKRTYVKKLDGKDE
+1048 NNRTYVKKIDGKDE
-1062 YLESADGGDADIIA
+1062 YLESADGKTADIIA

-1087 KTGNVEKHVI
+1087 GGKTVI

-1127 NVKADVSAKYMKPV
+1127 NVKADVSAKYTKPTT
-1141 RGNNA
+1141 N
-1146 KSEEEVSIFSK
+1146 EEVSIFSK
-1157 KNGNKIESEEVRTI
+1157 KDGNKEEVRTI

-1181 KGNPSFFKHKPEEF
+1181 KGDPSFFKHKPEEF

-1214 SSDTERD
+1214 SSDIERD
-1221 KLIATLIQN
+1221 KLIATLIN
-1230 SKRVEDAKAAY
+1230 HKKDVDNAKTAY
-1241 ESAKNDQNKTEEDKK
+1241 ENAKNDQNKKTYED
-1256 SAQTNYEK
+1256 
-1264 LAKQYKDDVEL
+1264 LAKKYKDDVEL

-1280 KELAKRRDGAQFV
+1280 KELAKRRDGAQFD
-1293 LNNNKVE
+1293 
-1300 IQKNGE
+1300 IKNGE
-1306 KVNVNR
+1306 IIIKDKNGNKVNVNR

-1349 DEIIINEEEKEWEK
+1349 DEIIINEKEKEWEK
-1363 RKKAY
+1363 RKKDYEEAKKAY
-1368 EDAKKDLKTAEDAL
+1368 EDAKKAYEADKTDTTKKKYEEKEKELAE
-1382 KQNPN
+1382 
-1387 DNDKIN
+1387 
-1393 AVNTAKEN
+1393 
-1401 LAKKKFTG
+1401 KKFTG

-1423 FGINKG
+1423 FGIRRG

-1434 FVSVGPNFKIT
+1434 FVAVGPDFKIT
-1445 REEIIGALGN
+1445 REEIIGALKN
-1455 KEARTD
+1455 TSAKINIT
-1461 IKDEEG
+1461 DEEG
-1467 KVIKDKDGNPIGQYV
+1467 KVINDKYGKPIGQYV
-1482 FENGKH
+1482 FKNGKH
-1488 YIEKNRIKYEISRN
+1488 YIEKNGIEYEISHD
-1502 EEKGQIRIKVLKAFY
+1502 EEKGQIRIKVLNAFY
-1517 KDNKDKKKADLNK
+1517 KDNTKNDKKDGLNK

-1544 KFKEDAEYFKAEEKS
+1544 KFKDDASVFKAEEKT
-1559 EDRQNNKSAA
+1559 DAQT
-1569 EVTKEAFEKSFKTFI
+1569 TKEAFEESFKTFI

-1614 NSSELKTA
+1614 KSTELKTA
-1622 KEMANELNKIK
+1622 KEMADELNKIK
-1633 KDMVKAMDKMHLQYL
+1633 KDMVKAMDEMHLQYL
-1648 DPSKG
+1648 DPSKK

-1681 QKKKKFDISAVIVPN
+1681 QKKKKFEISAVIVPN
-1696 IDIPYTDEFG
+1696 IDVPYTDEFG

-1712 DMYLN
+1712 DMYIN
-1717 KYINQVLND
+1717 KFINQVLND
-1726 STFTNQIKE
+1726 DPFTSKIDK

-1742 KKEESFVKI
+1742 KKDESFVKV
-1751 MREAYTRLN
+1751 MREAYERLN
-1760 KAIDDSKIKIEDL
+1760 KAIKEENITIADL
-1773 VKVEAGNEKKFA
+1773 VEIGNENNFA
-1785 WEKYN
+1785 WEKYT

-1805 NEPLTNSAGGRI
+1805 SEPLTNNAGGRI

-1831 ASIKSLEELAGNS
+1831 ASIKSLKELAGNS
-1844 AKDALKELKKE
+1844 AKDALKELEKE

-1978 NDGKEK
+1978 
-1984 DQKIKFTIEISVNQM
+1984 QKIKFTIEISVNQM

-2020 QSYSDNGHYRYQND
+2020 QSYSDNGHYKYQND

-2054 LKVDTKALKN
+2054 LKVNTDALKN
-2064 GDANAKIFENADT
+2064 GDANAKIFENADA

-2143 NAKHFIFEL
+2143 NEKHFIFEL
-2152 ENILVDKKE
+2152 ENVLVDKKE

-2248 DIQNTSRVGEMLSV
+2248 DIQNTSRVGEMLSE

-2301 GKQYSKKDIEDAMAK
+2301 GEQYSKKDIEDAMAK
-2316 AKKEGKKSDISLD
+2316 AKEEGKKSDISLD
-2329 KITKITISSDT
+2329 KVTKITISSDT
-2340 ANVKDGDYRD
+2340 ANVENGDYRD

-2387 FNLNNLVSDANDLA
+2387 FNLKNLVSDGKDLA

-2454 DGNPIKDK
+2454 DGKIISEKVRLTDKNGNPI
-2462 DGNIIKVKVLDKDG
+2462 
-2476 KPLQLIV
+2476 QLTV
-2483 NEKNKFTDMVDRLP
+2483 NEANNFTDMVSNLP
-2497 LFNKTITIDEKG
+2497 LFKKTIQIKKETDSDGNVVAKTEETI
-2509 TVIENVTNYKYEI
+2509 TNYKYDL
-2522 KEVDANAYDVEY
+2522 KEVNASGYDVIFEV
-2534 EILDNV
+2534 LDNAEG
-2540 KDQLGFVIKAKN
+2540 QFGFVLKAKN
-2552 TEKPEYPG
+2552 YEKPEIPPEYPK
-2560 DHPKDNPKNVTVT
+2560 DHPKNVKVKIT
-2573 IRVNKVWQ
+2573 VNKVWK
-2581 VLNNGA
+2581 VLNGGS
-2587 TPSIKVQL
+2587 TPSIQVEL
-2595 YANGEPTDKFLTLGD
+2595 YANGEATGKIITLGAD
-2610 GNWSAVFK
+2610 GSWSASFE
-2618 DLPAKDKDGK
+2618 DLPSKDANGK
-2628 DIVYTV
+2628 EIIYTV
-2634 VEVGETNHVT
+2634 R
-2644 EIGER
+2644 EIGESNELTKIDDR
-2649 KFEVSYSIGEDGSIT
+2649 TFEVIYTGNLKDGFT
-2664 ITNKEIPPEEPKDE
+2664 IINKEIPPDDE

-2688 HKPNDEEERD
+2688 HKPNDEEGRD